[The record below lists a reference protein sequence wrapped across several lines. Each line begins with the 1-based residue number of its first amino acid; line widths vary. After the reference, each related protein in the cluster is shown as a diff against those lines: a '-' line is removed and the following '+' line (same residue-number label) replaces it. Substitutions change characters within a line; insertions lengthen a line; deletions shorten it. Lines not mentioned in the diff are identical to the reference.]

1 MFDFTY
7 VFTIF
12 FLLLGPAKI
21 IPVFARLTHGAEP
34 AYCRRVAVYATL
46 FATVM
51 CGAISLLARTLVTS
65 YHLGVPTIQLT
76 GGLILLIWALNAIF
90 AVSKTTAK
98 PAADQGATQLALAP
112 LASPVIVTPAGVAA
126 LMVFVLL
133 SPGTPQGYQIVSSAL
148 ALVMVLNFL
157 VMYFNAQIVHRRLVM
172 VPLQLLSAV
181 LAVVQVAFAVQVILN
196 ALKAM
201 GVIGEP

>member
-7 VFTIF
+7 VLTIF

-21 IPVFARLTHGAEP
+21 IPVFARLTQGAEP

-46 FATVM
+46 FATAM
-51 CGAISLLARTLVTS
+51 CVAISLLARTLVAS

-90 AVSKTTAK
+90 ASGETA
-98 PAADQGATQLALAP
+98 ARATSDQSAGQLALSP
-112 LASPVIVTPAGVAA
+112 LATPVIVTPAGVAA

-133 SPGTPQGYQIVSSAL
+133 APGTPEGYRIVSSAL
-148 ALVMVLNFL
+148 VLVMALNLL
-157 VMYFNAQIVHRRLVM
+157 VMYFNTQIVHLRWLL

-181 LAVVQVAFAVQVILN
+181 LAVVQVAFALQVILN
-196 ALKAM
+196 ALQAM
-201 GVIGEP
+201 GLI